1 MLLRAILPALS
12 LTAFVCLTASVQA
25 DEASVELYKREIQP
39 VLAKR
44 CYACH
49 GALKQEGGL
58 RVDTVELMKRG
69 GDSGSSI
76 ATADAKNSLILQ
88 RISSTD
94 PASRMPHEGEPLKP
108 EQIDAITSWLNSN
121 APGPNDETPEA
132 DPREHWAF
140 KPITRPAVPD
150 DPSNWSRNAIDR
162 FIAESH
168 RKQGLKP
175 QPSAADMLL
184 VRRLYIDLLGMP
196 PSTQELAAIHFD
208 QANWYE
214 ALVERLLQ
222 DSRYGE
228 RWARHWMDVWR
239 YSDWW
244 GLGDQLRNSQYH
256 MWHWRD
262 WIIESLNKDLPLD
275 EMMREM
281 LAADELYPG
290 DVDKLR
296 ATGYLARNYFLFNRN
311 PWMEET
317 VEHVSKSLLGLTM
330 NCTKCHD
337 HKFDPIEQNDFYRM
351 RAFFEPYHV
360 RLDMLPGEMDLNKN
374 GLPRVYDGVLDAPTY
389 FYNRGDE
396 NQPDKSKSISPDVPK
411 ILQFKPIEIQPIEL
425 PQVAKQPEYQPWIA
439 KNYLV
444 AAEEKLKIAEA
455 AIEPV
460 QQRAAQL
467 RETIAATEAKLANN
481 IDSESSQAADKE
493 KAEAELKS
501 QRASLAGIDV
511 ELTAARLS
519 QNVAQ
524 AELESTQAKIALLES
539 SRQSGGQSEASQVA
553 SSVDELRIAAVRMQR
568 RVQLL
573 RAQQAVAAAELR
585 LLRAKDDAKKGVEAE
600 LEKTR
605 QAVTQAQEQTAA
617 EVTADQQPEALVGG
631 KWTPTRFFN
640 STADDPAVKFPTQST
655 GRRRALANWITDSR
669 NPLTA
674 RVAVNHLWNRHFG
687 TPIVATTFD
696 FGRKGALPTHP
707 ELLDWLASEL
717 VDGGWSMK
725 NLHRLMVTSSIY
737 RLSSSNLGGED
748 NLAKDPDNRLWWRR
762 NPIRIESQVVR
773 DSILQLSGEL
783 DSSLYGPSI
792 PAGQQAESKRR
803 SLYFFHSN
811 NERNP
816 FLSMFDEALVKEC
829 YRRDQ
834 SIVPQQA
841 LALVNSGLVLKST
854 EKIAQ
859 KITEDLGENGDV
871 EHEWI
876 TQAFQ
881 LILGSLPTE
890 SELKVTSEALQRWQ
904 AIENHSPQKARQ
916 LLVWTLLNHNDFVT
930 LR

>member
-12 LTAFVCLTASVQA
+12 LAAFVCLTASTYA
-25 DEASVELYKREIQP
+25 DDVSVDLYRREIQP
-39 VLAKR
+39 VLAQR
-44 CYACH
+44 CYSCH

-76 ATADAKNSLILQ
+76 ATADPTNSLILQ
-88 RISSTD
+88 RITSTD
-94 PASRMPHEGEPLKP
+94 PASRMPHEGESLKP
-108 EQIDAITSWLNSN
+108 EQIDAITRWVNSN
-121 APGPNDETPEA
+121 APGPADEVPEA

-140 KPITRPAVPD
+140 KTVTRPTVPD
-150 DPSNWSRNAIDR
+150 DPSSWSRNAIDH
-162 FIAESH
+162 FIAASH

-175 QPSAADMLL
+175 QPSAAEMLL
-184 VRRLYIDLLGMP
+184 VRRLYVDLVGLP
-196 PSTQELAAIHFD
+196 PSAQELAAIQFNE
-208 QANWYE
+208 ANWYE

-275 EMMREM
+275 EMMRQM

-290 DVDKLR
+290 DIDKLR

-330 NCTKCHD
+330 NCSKCHD
-337 HKFDPIEQNDFYRM
+337 HKFDPIEQNDFYRL

-396 NQPDKSKSISPDVPK
+396 NQPDKSKAISPDVPK
-411 ILQFKPIEIQPIEL
+411 ILQFKPIEIQAIEL
-425 PQVAKQPEYQPWIA
+425 LQVAQQPEYQPWIA
-439 KNYLV
+439 KNYLA
-444 AAEEKLKIAEA
+444 AAEEKLIKSEA
-455 AIEPV
+455 AIEPIR
-460 QQRAAQL
+460 QRAAQL
-467 RETIAATEAKLANN
+467 RETIATTEAKLAGSVE
-481 IDSESSQAADKE
+481 SESSPAIDNE
-493 KAEAELKS
+493 KIEGELKS
-501 QRASLAGIDV
+501 QRASLAEVDV
-511 ELTAARLS
+511 ELNAAQLS
-519 QNVAQ
+519 KDVAH
-524 AELESTQAKIALLES
+524 AELESTQAKVALLETT
-539 SRQSGGQSEASQVA
+539 RQSGESPVA
-553 SSVDELRIAAVRMQR
+553 SNVDESRIAAVRVKR

-573 RAQQAVAAAELR
+573 RAQQAVVATELK

-600 LEKTR
+600 LDKAR
-605 QAVTQAQEQTAA
+605 QAVAQAQEQTAA
-617 EVTADQQPEALVGG
+617 VIAADQQPEALVGG
-631 KWTPTRFFN
+631 KWTPTRFLN
-640 STADDPAVKFPTQST
+640 STADDPAVKFPAQST
-655 GRRRALANWITDSR
+655 GRRRALASWITDSR

-717 VDGGWSMK
+717 VDSGWSMK
-725 NLHRLMVTSSIY
+725 HLHRLMVMSSTY

-748 NLAKDPDNRLWWRR
+748 NLTKDTDNRLWWRR

-792 PAGQQAESKRR
+792 PAAQQAESKRR

-829 YRRDQ
+829 YSRDQ

-859 KITEDLGENGDV
+859 KITEDLGKSGEV
-871 EHEWI
+871 EQEWV
-876 TQAFQ
+876 TRAFQ
-881 LILGSLPTE
+881 LILGSSPTE
-890 SELKVTSEALQRWQ
+890 SELKVTGEALQRWQ